1 MPLLMQIRLCA
12 FWFRTGKGG
21 VVPRPVATGGG
32 GRWGPGDARGVGR
45 LAACGPTGGRPW
57 PPPSVPSPVPH
68 GVGISGAQVRCF
80 RDKHEG

>member
-45 LAACGPTGGRPW
+45 LAACGPVGGRRW
-57 PPPSVPSPVPH
+57 PPYSVPGRATH
-68 GVGISGAQVRCF
+68 GVGIGGAKVRGF
-80 RDKHEG
+80 